1 MPFWSTDVTHN
12 RHVKQ
17 QDFYFTFKLSNL
29 PVNNVPILLLKF
41 SVYNIPRM
49 SRKFYQTWA
58 KCIKSALGMNFF
70 DEIWIHYITYTS
82 SLSFEIKWPCFVAK
96 YKHRFSST
104 KMINWQCKDKEI
116 EGQSNL
122 SLLSFDLWK
131 FDSLSL
137 ISACQGSRV
146 YLSHFLQR

>member
-12 RHVKQ
+12 RHVKG
-17 QDFYFTFKLSNL
+17 QDFYVIFKLSNL
-29 PVNNVPILLLKF
+29 PLTMFPYYYLNFQFIIFLEN
-41 SVYNIPRM
+41 
-49 SRKFYQTWA
+49 RKFYQTWP
-58 KCIKSALGMNFF
+58 KCIKIDLGMNFL

-82 SLSFEIKWPCFVAK
+82 SLSFEIKWTYFVAK

-104 KMINWQCKDKEI
+104 KMLNWQCKSKEI

-146 YLSHFLQR
+146 YLSRFLQR

>member
-1 MPFWSTDVTHN
+1 MLNSKIFIL
-12 RHVKQ
+12 
-17 QDFYFTFKLSNL
+17 LSNYL
-29 PVNNVPILLLKF
+29 IYPLTMFPYYYLNFQFIIFLEWVVSFIKLGQNVLK
-41 SVYNIPRM
+41 VL
-49 SRKFYQTWA
+49 SRYEF
-58 KCIKSALGMNFF
+58 FF

-104 KMINWQCKDKEI
+104 KMINWQCKNKEI

>member
-1 MPFWSTDVTHN
+1 MLN
-12 RHVKQ
+12 RKI
-17 QDFYFTFKLSNL
+17 FILLSNYL
-29 PVNNVPILLLKF
+29 IYPLTMFPYYYLNFQFI
-41 SVYNIPRM
+41 I
-49 SRKFYQTWA
+49 SRKFNQTWA

>member
-1 MPFWSTDVTHN
+1 MLNSKIFIL
-12 RHVKQ
+12 
-17 QDFYFTFKLSNL
+17 LSNYL
-29 PVNNVPILLLKF
+29 IYPLTMFPYYYLNFQFIIFLECCGYRL
-41 SVYNIPRM
+41 
-49 SRKFYQTWA
+49 TWA